1 MRRATVGGDGTLTV
15 TQLVPED
22 AGKYFCTASS
32 VGGAIKITADM
43 NLIVLKSEWHISN
56 FWFVTRQ
63 LMDVLCK
70 YAQKFFRFFSNL
82 PIPRYLYLPM
92 FIFSRGMGSC
102 APLLSAKYLCRV
114 PKLRAERSRVAIE
127 LDRNQKPTPDKSRAH
142 KLG

>member
-63 LMDVLCK
+63 LMDVLRK
-70 YAQKFFRFFSNL
+70 YTQTFSRFFSNL
-82 PIPRYLYLPM
+82 PIRRYLYLPM
-92 FIFSRGMGSC
+92 FFFPRGMGSC
-102 APLLSAKYLCRV
+102 V
-114 PKLRAERSRVAIE
+114 PAIE
-127 LDRNQKPTPDKSRAH
+127 CDVPASGYEATGKAKPSRH
-142 KLG
+142 RT

>member
-63 LMDVLCK
+63 LMHGRF
-70 YAQKFFRFFSNL
+70 AQVYSEIFQIFFRTFQFGGTFTCQCFF
-82 PIPRYLYLPM
+82 
-92 FIFSRGMGSC
+92 
-102 APLLSAKYLCRV
+102 LSWHGL
-114 PKLRAERSRVAIE
+114 LRAAIE
-127 LDRNQKPTPDKSRAH
+127 CEVPVSGSEATGGAKPSRYRT
-142 KLG
+142 

>member
-56 FWFVTRQ
+56 FWFVTIQ
-63 LMDVLCK
+63 LMDVLRK
-70 YAQKFFRFFSNL
+70 FQIFFRTLQVGGTLYF
-82 PIPRYLYLPM
+82 YLLM

-102 APLLSAKYLCRV
+102 V
-114 PKLRAERSRVAIE
+114 PAIE
-127 LDRNQKPTPDKSRAH
+127 CEVPVSGYEATGKAKPSRH
-142 KLG
+142 RT

>member
-63 LMDVLCK
+63 LMHGRF
-70 YAQKFFRFFSNL
+70 AQVYSEIFQIFFEPSN
-82 PIPRYLYLPM
+82 
-92 FIFSRGMGSC
+92 S
-102 APLLSAKYLCRV
+102 AVPLLANVFFLWWHGL
-114 PKLRAERSRVAIE
+114 LRAAIE
-127 LDRNQKPTPDKSRAH
+127 CEVPVSGSEATGGAKPSRYRT
-142 KLG
+142 

>member
-63 LMDVLCK
+63 LMDVLRK
-70 YAQKFFRFFSNL
+70 YTQKFSRFFFEPSNSAVPL
-82 PIPRYLYLPM
+82 LANV
-92 FIFSRGMGSC
+92 FFSRGMGSC

>member
-63 LMDVLCK
+63 LMDVLRK
-70 YAQKFFRFFSNL
+70 YTQKFSRFFSNL
-82 PIPRYLYLPM
+82 PIRRYLCLPM
-92 FIFSRGMGSC
+92 FFF
-102 APLLSAKYLCRV
+102 LSWHGL
-114 PKLRAERSRVAIE
+114 LRAAIE
-127 LDRNQKPTPDKSRAH
+127 CEVRVSGSEATGKA
-142 KLG
+142 KLSHYRT

>member
-43 NLIVLKSEWHISN
+43 NLIVLKSEWYILI
-56 FWFVTRQ
+56 FWLMTMQ
-63 LMDVLCK
+63 LMDVLRK
-70 YAQKFFRFFSNL
+70 YTKKLFRFFSNL
-82 PIPRYLYLPM
+82 PIRRYLTCQCL
-92 FIFSRGMGSC
+92 FSLVAWAPAC
-102 APLLSAKYLCRV
+102 PLLSATYLPRV
-114 PKLRAERSRVAIE
+114 TKLRAKRSRVAIE